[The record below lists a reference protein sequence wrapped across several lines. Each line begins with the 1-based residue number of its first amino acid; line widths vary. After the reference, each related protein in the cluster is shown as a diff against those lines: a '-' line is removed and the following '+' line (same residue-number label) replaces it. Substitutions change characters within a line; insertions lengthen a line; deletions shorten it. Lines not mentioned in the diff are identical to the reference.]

1 MKKVVRILGLACMA
15 GLLVFTACKKKE
27 NTSSVNVTIPQMKV
41 VTVDGERAYLN
52 EDWEFTWNQNDEICV
67 YNLSDEFDEST
78 MQIFHNV
85 TGEAH
90 SATFTGQDVGN
101 KKTFGYFYFYPTT
114 MVSCDLEELA
124 SDNRQTFTVA
134 PTQHFEAY
142 WTENHEISQVDAS
155 QMPMAI
161 NTDDIHEH
169 SQLRHMFGIAQITLK
184 AKRNTVAEVASMTIT
199 DNVFNLWGSASVKL
213 HEVDTLML
221 QQVWQEYADG
231 DEAAYTAD
239 YASYIVGTLGWQ
251 PGAIAG
257 QSITMNCDI
266 LDEDGN
272 PCGVILATTPN
283 KTEFN
288 FMLRPLALS
297 QGFIVDVE
305 FANGVEPLHIES
317 WAQPNLGY
325 TIMPGVINCWNYTTA
340 IEGVR

>member
-41 VTVDGERAYLN
+41 VNVDGERAYLN
-52 EDWEFTWNQNDEICV
+52 EDYEFTWNQNDEICV
-67 YNLSDEFDEST
+67 YNLSDQFDEST
-78 MQIFHNV
+78 MQIFHNT

-90 SATFTGQDVGN
+90 SATFAGNDVGTR
-101 KKTFGYFYFYPTT
+101 KHFGYFYFYPTT
-114 MVSCDLEELA
+114 MASCDLEELA
-124 SDNRQTFTVA
+124 NNNRQTFTVA

-142 WTENHEISQVDAS
+142 WTENHEISQTDAS

-161 NTDDIHEH
+161 NTNDIHEH

-221 QQVWQEYADG
+221 QQVWQEYYDG
-231 DEAAYTAD
+231 DDAAFAAD
-239 YASYIVGTLGWQ
+239 YDSYIIQTLGWL
-251 PGAIAG
+251 PNNDGG
-257 QSITMNCDI
+257 KSITMNCDI

-297 QGFIVDVE
+297 QGFTIDVE
-305 FANGVEPLHIES
+305 FANGVEPLHIDR
-317 WAQPNLGY
+317 WANPDREY
-325 TIMPGVINCWNYTTA
+325 SIMPGIINCWNYTTA

>member
-41 VTVDGERAYLN
+41 VNLDGERAYLN
-52 EDWEFTWNQNDEICV
+52 ESWEFTWNENDEICV
-67 YNLSDEFDEST
+67 YNLSDQFDEST

-85 TGEAH
+85 TGESH
-90 SATFTGQDVGN
+90 SATFTGNDVGN
-101 KKTFGYFYFYPTT
+101 KKTYGYFYFYPTT
-114 MVSCDLEELA
+114 MVSCNLEELA
-124 SDNRQTFTVA
+124 NNNRQTFDVA
-134 PTQHFEAY
+134 STQHFEAY

-155 QMPMAI
+155 QMTMAI

-184 AKRNTVAEVASMTIT
+184 AKRNTTAEVESVTIT
-199 DNVFNLWGSASVKL
+199 DNVFNLWGTASVKL

-231 DEAAYTAD
+231 DEAAFAAD
-239 YASYIVGTLGWQ
+239 YDSYIIQTLGWL
-251 PGAIAG
+251 PNNDGG
-257 QSITMNCDI
+257 RSITMNCDI
-266 LDEDGN
+266 LDEDGK
-272 PCGVILATTPN
+272 PCGVVLATTPN

-297 QGFIVDVE
+297 QGFTVDVV
-305 FANGVEPLHIES
+305 FKNGLDPLHIGKWS
-317 WAQPNLGY
+317 QPNLDY
-325 TIMPGVINCWNYTTA
+325 TIMPGMINCWNYQTV